1 MVKQVSMKSLRH
13 VRKIDDIS
21 KYYTWKTQLGAGKFG
36 IVHEAVRV
44 RTGGTSW
51 TARQPSTGH
60 GHVKVHAPAAH
71 AA

>member
-21 KYYTWKTQLGAGKFG
+21 KYYTRKTQLGAGKFG

-44 RTGGTSW
+44 RTGGIV
-51 TARQPSTGH
+51 AL
-60 GHVKVHAPAAH
+60 KVVSKKETQAKDEKDEVF
-71 AA
+71 